1 MRGTLICAC
10 TAIILVAAILVSAG
24 GYVVVLKNGH
34 KIRCREPMRI
44 DGSNAILTLVTGTVV
59 SHPLDKVNIVETE
72 RYNKL
77 GLGDALIIEEL
88 SLSGTPVPT
97 PTPKQSLGQ
106 YASIDASRKNPVL
119 GSTTEPTPTP
129 TPGIKLQTIP
139 YHDERVDQAFSKIL
153 DDKNLYL
160 YKTSAGT
167 KSEFFFIQTVTD
179 TQREVFQTLRVVAEA
194 YVLIHR
200 LHPADV
206 RGTILRKLRHLLTI
220 QFAPYNSFRAP

>member
-1 MRGTLICAC
+1 
-10 TAIILVAAILVSAG
+10 
-24 GYVVVLKNGH
+24 
-34 KIRCREPMRI
+34 
-44 DGSNAILTLVTGTVV
+44 VV
-59 SHPLDKVNIVETE
+59 SYPLDQVNIVETE

-97 PTPKQSLGQ
+97 PTPKQSLGH

-119 GSTTEPTPTP
+119 GNNVEPTLTP

-139 YHDERVDQAFSKIL
+139 YHDERVAQAFSKIL

-167 KSEFFFIQTVTD
+167 KPEFFFIQTVTD
-179 TQREVFQTLRVVAEA
+179 TQREVFEALRVVAEA

-200 LHPADV
+200 LHPEITPAAV
-206 RGTILRKLRHLLTI
+206 ELKMLQTSGKQAGTFRLSPELAKELAEKQTSVE
-220 QFAPYNSFRAP
+220 QFYVNYVIF